1 MRTGKAK
8 KRKINKIP
16 FEAVD
21 LEWPIPREARA
32 VPPSQPSS
40 PRREQQVQPQY
51 RAVSPRVGV

>member
-32 VPPSQPSS
+32 VPM
-40 PRREQQVQPQY
+40 
-51 RAVSPRVGV
+51 